1 MTPQEIQSV
10 YDSLSQ
16 VPQQAADQSIGE
28 IGASQA
34 AQGPSAAAMGA
45 SGGSGI
51 GNYTYN
57 RLVDP
62 TVQQLRTQLVT
73 EGRSQA
79 LNRALNLALQ
89 QAQERYRNASN
100 TYANTPSGGG
110 GAVMNGTITG
120 VDETVSTTGDPP
132 SAFTE
137 KQQLDMIN
145 SLAHDD
151 PVKMVEMSLKYGW
164 DPDKISEMNKK
175 YYGGQNS
182 YFDPESNKASIST
195 NYRGTY
201 VPAAGVYSVGGGSSN
216 GGSSNTIP
224 FSVLTASIGR

>member
-110 GAVMNGTITG
+110 VVMNGTITG
-120 VDETVSTTGDPP
+120 VDETVAPDRTPTGVTGLGPVYTEGGAKGVWDVGNDWAVIELDPNATTDQTLVPNILGKVTEADREAARKAEEQARAQANITNIVNKHVEQNNPFNNNPFNKNP
-132 SAFTE
+132 SNAF
-137 KQQLDMIN
+137 I
-145 SLAHDD
+145 
-151 PVKMVEMSLKYGW
+151 
-164 DPDKISEMNKK
+164 
-175 YYGGQNS
+175 
-182 YFDPESNKASIST
+182 
-195 NYRGTY
+195 R
-201 VPAAGVYSVGGGSSN
+201 
-216 GGSSNTIP
+216 
-224 FSVLTASIGR
+224 R